1 MAFPGVQE
9 ARKVHSR
16 DDLRALYEQHAGSD
30 KRFELIDGEIYEV
43 PTASH
48 LHSWIASRIFEL
60 LALFVV
66 PRTLGKVY
74 MDGTGYDLP
83 NGDSVIPDLSYFTA
97 ENALPP
103 AAVLT
108 VAPDLAVEV
117 VSPSN
122 TQDVLRKKI
131 NGYLESGTR
140 RVWVVYPDAM
150 EVDVHW
156 LQADG
161 SRANRTFG
169 ANDTLTGEDVIPGFS
184 VKIAEIFP
192 QLKPSAPQADA

>member
-66 PRTLGKVY
+66 PRNLGKVY

-83 NGDSVIPDLSYFTA
+83 NGCLLYT
-97 ENALPP
+97 
-103 AAVLT
+103 
-108 VAPDLAVEV
+108 
-117 VSPSN
+117 
-122 TQDVLRKKI
+122 
-131 NGYLESGTR
+131 
-140 RVWVVYPDAM
+140 
-150 EVDVHW
+150 
-156 LQADG
+156 
-161 SRANRTFG
+161 SRC
-169 ANDTLTGEDVIPGFS
+169 V
-184 VKIAEIFP
+184 
-192 QLKPSAPQADA
+192 